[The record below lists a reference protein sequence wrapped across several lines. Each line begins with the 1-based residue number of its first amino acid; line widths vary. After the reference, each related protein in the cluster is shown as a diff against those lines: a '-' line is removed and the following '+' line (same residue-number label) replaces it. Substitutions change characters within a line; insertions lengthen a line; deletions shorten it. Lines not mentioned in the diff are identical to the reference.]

1 MHFPVVFHAGALTL
15 PAHVVFESL
24 GYLAGFRV
32 FVALRTHR
40 GDPIADATRYS
51 VVAAAAVGAV
61 LGSKVL
67 VWLQHPLA
75 TWAQRSDPA
84 ALLGGKTIV
93 GGLLGGLLAVE
104 GMKRALGETR
114 STGDLFVLPLC
125 VGLAIGRVGCF
136 LAGLDDHTYGNPT
149 RLPWGVDFGDGVPR
163 HPAQLYEIVALL
175 LVAWW
180 AVRARGRAGMRE
192 GDVFRGFMLLYLAFR
207 LGLEFIKPDPE
218 PLAGLSAIQIAC
230 AAGLLY
236 YARDVKRVFGH
247 STR

>member
-1 MHFPVVFHAGALTL
+1 MYFPVVFHVGALAL
-15 PAHVVFESL
+15 PAHAVFESL
-24 GYLAGFRV
+24 GYLVGFRV
-32 FVALRTHR
+32 FIGLRAR
-40 GDPIADATRYS
+40 WGDAVADATRYS

-75 TWAQRSDPA
+75 TWAQRADPA

-114 STGDLFVLPLC
+114 RTGDLFVLPLC

-149 RLPWGVDFGDGVPR
+149 SLPWGVDFGDGVPR
-163 HPAQLYEIVALL
+163 HPAQLYEIVALA
-175 LVAWW
+175 LVAAW
-180 AVRARGRAGMRE
+180 ALRARGRAGLRE
-192 GDVFRGFMLLYLAFR
+192 GDMFRGFMMLYLAFR
-207 LGLEFIKPDPE
+207 LALECIKPNPE
-218 PLAGLSAIQIAC
+218 TLAGLSAIQIAC

-236 YARDVKRVFGH
+236 YAQDAKRVFGH
-247 STR
+247 ATR